1 MGSFTFWL
9 KRKYFHL
16 HPATLIVLS
25 FVALIFAGT
34 LLLKLPA
41 ASQSGFT
48 SLIDALFTATSAVC
62 VTGLVVLDTV
72 GHFTLFGQIVILC
85 LIQIGGLGLMTF
97 SVLIFRLLGKS
108 VSMRERIAVQDL
120 FSSTASKDVY
130 SILRSILGFTVVAE
144 GLGTLCLFLHLS
156 GQHPSAKAF
165 YLSLF
170 HSVSAF
176 CNGGFSLFS
185 GNLTGYSSD
194 MVMNAVIVC
203 LIVLGGIGFPV
214 VYEAFLRVKHRARRS
229 KWSLQSKVVCITTA
243 VLIASGM
250 LVFWIGEGHLAL
262 QGNTIKQNVLI
273 SLFQS
278 VTCRTAGFNTI
289 DISALSTTTLSFMM
303 FLMFVGGSPGSCAGG
318 VKTTTLAVIAVFT
331 WSRIR
336 GKLRSNMFKKSL
348 PIHIVNK
355 CVSLVFISVVVIA
368 ACLFLLL
375 LSSTHDP
382 NVPHGHGMFLEY
394 LFEVVSAFG
403 TVGLSMGAT
412 EILNTW
418 GKILIMVL
426 MLAGRVGIL
435 TMAYV
440 IVSREPNKGL
450 QYSEENLMI
459 G

>member
-1 MGSFTFWL
+1 MRSFTLWL
-9 KRKYFHL
+9 KRRYLHL
-16 HPATLIVLS
+16 HPATLILLS
-25 FVALIFAGT
+25 FVAVIVAGT
-34 LLLKLPA
+34 LLLKLPL
-41 ASQSGFT
+41 ASKSGFT

-62 VTGLVVLDTV
+62 VTGLAVADTS
-72 GHFTLFGQIVILC
+72 GHFSLFGQIVILG

-97 SVLIFRLLGKS
+97 SVLIFRLLGKKIS
-108 VSMRERIAVQDL
+108 IRERMAVQDL
-120 FSSTASKDVY
+120 FSSTASRDVY
-130 SILRSILGFTVVAE
+130 SIIKSIISFTVVAE
-144 GLGTLCLFLHLS
+144 GLGTLFLFLHLS
-156 GQHPSAKAF
+156 NQFPSAKAF

-176 CNGGFSLFS
+176 CNAGFSLFS
-185 GNLTGYSSD
+185 SSLSGYSSD
-194 MVMNAVIVC
+194 IVMNAVIGC
-203 LIVLGGIGFPV
+203 LIVLGGIGFPI
-214 VYEAFLRVKHRARRS
+214 VYEAFLRIKHRAKRHS
-229 KWSLQSKVVCITTA
+229 WSLQCKVVCITTV
-243 VLIASGM
+243 VLIAGGM
-250 LVFWIGEGHLAL
+250 IVFWFGESHLAL
-262 QGNTIKQNVLI
+262 QGNNLKQNFLI
-273 SLFQS
+273 TLFQS
-278 VTCRTAGFNTI
+278 ITCRTAGFNTI
-289 DISALSTTTLSFMM
+289 DISTLSTTTLSFMM

-318 VKTTTLAVIAVFT
+318 IKTTTLAVLAAFT

-336 GKLRSNMFKKSL
+336 GKIRTNMFKKSIPL
-348 PIHIVNK
+348 NVVNK
-355 CVSLVFISVVVIA
+355 CISLIFISVVVIA

-382 NVPHGHGMFLEY
+382 NVPHGHGMFLDY

-412 EILNTW
+412 DVLNTW

-440 IVSREPNKGL
+440 IVSQEPSKGL

>member
-1 MGSFTFWL
+1 MGSFTAWL
-9 KRKYFHL
+9 KRKYFQL
-16 HPATLIVLS
+16 HPATLILLS
-25 FVALIFAGT
+25 FVAVIVMGT

-41 ASQSGFT
+41 ASSSGFT

-62 VTGLVVLDTV
+62 VTGLVVLDTSS
-72 GHFTLFGQIVILC
+72 HFTLFGEIVILG

-108 VSMRERIAVQDL
+108 VSMRERMAVQDL
-120 FSSTASKDVY
+120 FSSTASKDIY
-130 SILRSILGFTVVAE
+130 SILKSIIGFTVIAE

-156 GQHPSAKAF
+156 GQFPSAKAF

-170 HSVSAF
+170 HAVSAF

-185 GNLTGYSSD
+185 GNLAGYSSD
-194 MVMNAVIVC
+194 MVMNAVIVT
-203 LIVLGGIGFPV
+203 LIVLGGIGFPI
-214 VYEAFLRVKHRARRS
+214 VYEALLRVKHRAKRP
-229 KWSLQSKVVCITTA
+229 KWSLQSKVVWITTA

-250 LVFWIGEGHLAL
+250 LVFWIGESHLAL
-262 QGNTIKQNVLI
+262 QGHNLKQSLLI
-273 SLFQS
+273 TLFQS

-318 VKTTTLAVIAVFT
+318 IKTTTLAVIAVFT
-331 WSRIR
+331 WSRVR
-336 GKLRSNMFKKSL
+336 GKIRSNMFKKSI

-355 CVSLVFISVVVIA
+355 CISLIFISGVVIA

-412 EILNTW
+412 EILNVW
-418 GKILIMVL
+418 GKTLIMVL

-440 IVSREPNKGL
+440 IVSREPNRGL

>member
-1 MGSFTFWL
+1 MGSFTAWL
-9 KRKYFHL
+9 KRKYFQL
-16 HPATLIVLS
+16 HPATLILLS
-25 FVALIFAGT
+25 FVGVIVMGT

-41 ASQSGFT
+41 ASSSGFT
-48 SLIDALFTATSAVC
+48 SLMDALFTATSAVC
-62 VTGLVVLDTV
+62 VTGLVVLDTSS
-72 GHFTLFGQIVILC
+72 HFTLFGEIVILC

-108 VSMRERIAVQDL
+108 VSMRETMAVQDL
-120 FSSTASKDVY
+120 FSSTASKDIY
-130 SILRSILGFTVVAE
+130 SILKSIIGFTVIAE

-156 GQHPSAKAF
+156 GQFPSAKAF

-170 HSVSAF
+170 HAVSAF

-185 GNLTGYSSD
+185 GNLAGYSSD
-194 MVMNAVIVC
+194 MVMNAVIVT
-203 LIVLGGIGFPV
+203 LIVFGGIGFPI
-214 VYEAFLRVKHRARRS
+214 VYEALLRVKHRAKRP
-229 KWSLQSKVVCITTA
+229 KWSLQSKVVWITTA
-243 VLIASGM
+243 GLIASGM
-250 LVFWIGEGHLAL
+250 LVFWIGEAHLAL
-262 QGNTIKQNVLI
+262 QDHNLKQSLLI
-273 SLFQS
+273 TLFQS

-318 VKTTTLAVIAVFT
+318 IKTTTLAVIAVFT
-331 WSRIR
+331 WSRVR
-336 GKLRSNMFKKSL
+336 GKIRSNMFKKSI

-355 CVSLVFISVVVIA
+355 CISLIFISGVVIA

-412 EILNTW
+412 EILNVW

-450 QYSEENLMI
+450 QYSEGNLMI

>member
-1 MGSFTFWL
+1 MGSFTAWL
-9 KRKYFHL
+9 KRKYFQL
-16 HPATLIVLS
+16 HPATLILLS
-25 FVALIFAGT
+25 FVAVIVMGT

-41 ASQSGFT
+41 ASSSGFT

-62 VTGLVVLDTV
+62 VTGLVVLDTSS
-72 GHFTLFGQIVILC
+72 HFTLFGEIVILC

-108 VSMRERIAVQDL
+108 VSMRERMAVQDL
-120 FSSTASKDVY
+120 FSSTASKDIY
-130 SILRSILGFTVVAE
+130 SILKSIIGFTVIAE

-156 GQHPSAKAF
+156 GQFPSAKAF

-170 HSVSAF
+170 HAVSAF

-185 GNLTGYSSD
+185 GNLAGYSSD
-194 MVMNAVIVC
+194 MVMNAVIVT
-203 LIVLGGIGFPV
+203 LIVLGGIGFPI
-214 VYEAFLRVKHRARRS
+214 VYEALLRVKHRAKRP
-229 KWSLQSKVVCITTA
+229 KWSLQSKVVWITTA

-250 LVFWIGEGHLAL
+250 LVFWIGESHLAL
-262 QGNTIKQNVLI
+262 QGHNLKQSLLI
-273 SLFQS
+273 TLFQS

-318 VKTTTLAVIAVFT
+318 IKTTTLAVIAAFT
-331 WSRIR
+331 WRRVR
-336 GKLRSNMFKKSL
+336 GKIRSNMFKKSI

-355 CVSLVFISVVVIA
+355 CISLIFISGVVIA

-412 EILNTW
+412 EILNVW
-418 GKILIMVL
+418 GKTLIMVL

-440 IVSREPNKGL
+440 IVSREPNRGL